1 MALSHHEQR
10 ALERIAADLHAE
22 DHWLASTLAHDGW
35 TATRWQRLA
44 AAVMFMVGM
53 AMLAS
58 AIFVPRFIPFGILTV
73 SILGYLVMFNA
84 ALRWFKG
91 PPRRPHRV
99 IFRGAGIDQSP

>member
-10 ALERIAADLHAE
+10 ALERIATDLHA
-22 DHWLASTLAHDGW
+22 DDPWLASALAHDGRIG
-35 TATRWQRLA
+35 TRWQRLA

-58 AIFVPRFIPFGILTV
+58 AIFVPRFIPGGILTV
-73 SILGYLVMFNA
+73 SILGYLVMFDS

-91 PPRRPHRV
+91 PLQRRQRV
-99 IFRGAGIDQSP
+99 KCRGASVDQGR